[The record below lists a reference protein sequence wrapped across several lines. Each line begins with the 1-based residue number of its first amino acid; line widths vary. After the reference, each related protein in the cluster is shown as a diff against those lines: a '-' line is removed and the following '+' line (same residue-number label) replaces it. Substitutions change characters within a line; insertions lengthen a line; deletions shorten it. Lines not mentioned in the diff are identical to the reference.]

1 MIKALVADEKGKIYD
16 VPHFEMTGRSGDLYR
31 EALPEEMIPFPEQAE
46 FSFMPSH
53 VPVLKKKNGPFEVC
67 KAHPENGF
75 DIFPAAA
82 VLPVG
87 YLRTLLPASAPASE
101 KNYLP
106 QWAYAAVGVKQD
118 QWLCAAIRIEDT
130 CDRWNNPYFNTPDL
144 KSKIKDRLARSP
156 KNRVLQQLALCSAE
170 YHCTTA
176 QNIFY
181 ERWEGAL
188 PVSPVCNA
196 QCVGCISLQPEDLP
210 PSSHQ
215 RIAFSPSVDEIV
227 EIMLAHLEKAPEP
240 ILSFGQG
247 CEGEPLMSAG
257 KIEKAIR
264 AARLETQKGTINLNT
279 NASRPESFK
288 SLCEAGLEAVRISTN
303 SAIKETYEKYYQPS
317 GYTFEDVVRTAEI
330 ARDYGLATS
339 INLLTFPG
347 VTDREEETEAL
358 ISFIRRTQVKAI
370 QWRNLA
376 IDPDQYLAA
385 LPKRK
390 GDVLGIPRLLAL
402 LKKEFPKLKHLSF
415 SRPKEFFKSSPVG
428 Q

>member
-31 EALPEEMIPFPEQAE
+31 EALTEEIISFPEQAE
-46 FSFMPSH
+46 FSFLPGH
-53 VPVLKKKNGPFEVC
+53 TPILKKHRGSFEIHHV
-67 KAHPENGF
+67 HPENGF

-82 VLPVG
+82 ILPVG
-87 YLRTLLPASAPASE
+87 YLRTLLPASAPVSK
-101 KNYLP
+101 KNFLP
-106 QWAYAAVGVKQD
+106 QWAYAAVGVKES
-118 QWLCAAIRIEDT
+118 QWLCAAILIENT

-144 KSKIKDRLARSP
+144 KSKIKDRLAQSSE
-156 KNRVLQQLALCSAE
+156 NRVLKQLALCSYE

-188 PVSPVCNA
+188 PVSPACNA

-215 RIAFSPSVDEIV
+215 RIAFSPTVDEIT
-227 EIMLAHLEKAPEP
+227 EIMLAHLEKAPDP

-247 CEGEPLMSAG
+247 CEGEPLLSAD
-257 KIEKAIR
+257 KIEKSIR
-264 AARLETQKGTINLNT
+264 AARLKTLKGTINLNT
-279 NASRPESFK
+279 NASRPKSFK
-288 SLCEAGLEAVRISTN
+288 NLCEAGLEAVRISTN
-303 SAIKETYEKYYQPS
+303 SAVKDTYEKYYQPS
-317 GYTFEDVVRTAEI
+317 GYTFEDVVQTAEI
-330 ARDYGLATS
+330 ARDYGLAVS

-347 VTDREEETEAL
+347 VTDREEEAEAL
-358 ISFIRRTQVKAI
+358 ISFIRKTQIKAI

-376 IDPDQYLAA
+376 IDPDQYIAA

-390 GDVLGIPRLLAL
+390 GEVLGIPKLLAL
-402 LKKEFPKLKHLSF
+402 LKKEFPQLKHLSF
-415 SRPKEFFKSSPVG
+415 SRPKEFFQS
-428 Q
+428 